1 MAESN
6 KKSKPVSDAQRRKD
20 ELIAELARARVGI
33 SLHGGQVAYQADI
46 GRRARA
52 TLTSSFRHHL
62 GVWLAG
68 ALVAG
73 GAASLLPMRERKVY
87 VNPLSKDGKGKLSKS
102 GPPRGGFLISLLKAL
117 TPIIK
122 PLLTAFITKKL
133 ANLVEGAEGAQKA
146 AERTADKA
154 DEATAQAQNATAE
167 AAAAA

>member
-6 KKSKPVSDAQRRKD
+6 KNTKPLSDAQRRKN
-20 ELIAELARARVGI
+20 ELIAELARSRMGM

-46 GRRARA
+46 GRRARSS
-52 TLTSSFRHHL
+52 LSSSFRHHI
-62 GVWLAG
+62 GAWMAG

-87 VNPLSKDGKGKLSKS
+87 VNPLGKDGKGKLATNGK
-102 GPPRGGFLISLLKAL
+102 PFGGFLVSLIKAL
-117 TPIIK
+117 TPFIK

-146 AERTADKA
+146 AERTTEKA
-154 DEATAQAQNATAE
+154 DDAASQAQQ
-167 AAAAA
+167 AAAAAA